1 MFEDKIEKFIESC
14 CQLFSLQPNG
24 IISNNVELF
33 QTHFHNQ
40 RNTFFASN
48 DCIRMNKLTT
58 FLQTTI

>member
-1 MFEDKIEKFIESC
+1 MSLSLESMKYV
-14 CQLFSLQPNG
+14 FSLQTNG
-24 IISNNVELF
+24 IISKNVELF